1 MDFSSLVIMEKD
13 KETGLFKGQL
23 GSYSV
28 GDGAS
33 YVKKLY
39 CIDGEV
45 SLFFDT
51 DKDVEE
57 WEYSAIYDLFNVEAF
72 KNLEYSIEEVD
83 EEYNPTWVVK
93 FKFDEEHEEIRAII
107 NEPCNVIK
115 ENMEKV
121 FEEIKGKEAEYSEE

>member
-13 KETGLFKGQL
+13 KETGAINGNL

-28 GDGAS
+28 GDGAK

-39 CIDGEV
+39 CIDGDV

-57 WEYSAIYDLFNVEAF
+57 WEFSAIYDLFNVEALTSLGY
-72 KNLEYSIEEVD
+72 KVSEDD
-83 EEYNPTWVVK
+83 EEYNPTWVVN
-93 FKFDEEHEEIRAII
+93 FKFDDEHEEMRAVI
-107 NEPCNVIK
+107 NEICTIVNEK
-115 ENMEKV
+115 MNKV
-121 FEEIKGKEAEYSEE
+121 FEDIKGKEEEYK